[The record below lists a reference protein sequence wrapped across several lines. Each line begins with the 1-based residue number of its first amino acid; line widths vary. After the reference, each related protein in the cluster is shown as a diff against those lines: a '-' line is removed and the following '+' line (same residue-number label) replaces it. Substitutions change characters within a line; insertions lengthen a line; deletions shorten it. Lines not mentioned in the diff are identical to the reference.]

1 MFWYKAEIDF
11 WYKAEKPMIFI
22 EKIDDFHR
30 KSMIFIKKTMIFMEK
45 SKIFIENP
53 WFPWFSSKKS
63 KIFIENSWFSSKN
76 HAFHWKINVF
86 HRNFA
91 YRKIDGEQVFWDA
104 KYWFPRKIHDF
115 HRKNVF
121 SMYLCIAN
129 ISQHSS
135 KKMYSPFMFVNA
147 TFRNISM
154 KTHGLLL
161 DGEQVFF
168 MIFIAFG
175 MQIWCI
181 FMVFRTERY
190 TEIARCDENV
200 SENSGKH
207 SFF

>member
-1 MFWYKAEIDF
+1 
-11 WYKAEKPMIFI
+11 MIFI

-63 KIFIENSWFSSKN
+63 KIFIENSWFSLKN
-76 HAFHWKINVF
+76 HAFH
-86 HRNFA
+86 
-91 YRKIDGEQVFWDA
+91 
-104 KYWFPRKIHDF
+104 
-115 HRKNVF
+115 RKNAF
-121 SMYLCIAN
+121 SIYLCVAN

-135 KKMYSPFMFVNA
+135 KKMYSPSIFVNA

>member
-1 MFWYKAEIDF
+1 
-11 WYKAEKPMIFI
+11 MIFI

-76 HAFHWKINVF
+76 HAFH
-86 HRNFA
+86 
-91 YRKIDGEQVFWDA
+91 
-104 KYWFPRKIHDF
+104 
-115 HRKNVF
+115 RKNAF
-121 SMYLCIAN
+121 SIYLCVAN

-135 KKMYSPFMFVNA
+135 KKMYSPSIFVNA

-161 DGEQVFF
+161 DGEQVVFV
-168 MIFIAFG
+168 IFIEKYMMRSDICSSLYTFFLK
-175 MQIWCI
+175 ISNY
-181 FMVFRTERY
+181 RY
-190 TEIARCDENV
+190 RLLSTYH
-200 SENSGKH
+200 G
-207 SFF
+207 